1 MRDDVTSRM
10 LSDLSWER
18 AMDDLR
24 ERFDSDAVEQCE
36 VFWRQNKSI
45 VIQDVVNEVDV
56 RSEHPPRHLLH
67 RIGVWLLR
75 MFVCAVPILLF
86 TGKVGFNG
94 AVGLGGI
101 LVIALSYYFHWE
113 QERDGF
119 REMEVEAEEAM
130 KHLKEE
136 VGGETWNEFVRV
148 AMAEESR

>member
-24 ERFDSDAVEQCE
+24 ERFDSDAVDQCE

-45 VIQDVVNEVDV
+45 VIQDVVNEGDV
-56 RSEHPPRHLLH
+56 QSEHPPRHLLH
-67 RIGVWLLR
+67 RVGVRLLR
-75 MFVCAVPILLF
+75 WFVIAVPILLIS
-86 TGKVGFNG
+86 GKVSFNG
-94 AVGLGGI
+94 SVGLGAI
-101 LVIALSYYFHWE
+101 LLLALSYFFHWE
-113 QERDGF
+113 QERDRF